1 MERSKKTELTRKEK
15 TPERD
20 EDQENRL
27 KYLGD
32 VAMQLDE
39 LMKRN
44 NTFVPNTTRANAGNF

>member
-1 MERSKKTELTRKEK
+1 MERSKKSEMTRKEK

-32 VAMQLDE
+32 VALQLDE
-39 LMKRN
+39 LMKAN
-44 NTFVPNTTRANAGNF
+44 NTFVPGNTTRNVPH

>member
-32 VAMQLDE
+32 VAL
-39 LMKRN
+39 
-44 NTFVPNTTRANAGNF
+44 